1 MGLPSPAVAVV
12 AEASRRLETDHPP
25 LSFPSH
31 MSVLSDLCHIV
42 GQGFETA
49 GVDSTFGTVV
59 VSNRPDLGQFQCNG
73 ALAAAR
79 SARRNPRD
87 IAATVVEQVAG
98 DPRLADVSL
107 AGPGFIN
114 LTVTDDTLARY
125 VGEMAGDARL
135 GVPRASEPLNV
146 IVDYAGP
153 NVAKAMHVGHL
164 RATIIGDSVARLFRF
179 AGHRVLGDAHFG
191 DWGLQMGMLIIAA
204 GEHHP
209 DLPHLDEA
217 IHGPYP
223 DQPPITLSDLQE
235 WYPTIAARVAEDDE
249 VARQARRATR
259 DLQSGR
265 AGYQAL
271 WEHFVR
277 VSRESQER
285 DFADLGVEFD
295 LWYGEST
302 VRHLLRPMVDEA
314 LARDV
319 ATRSE
324 GAVVIEVSEPD
335 DRAEISPLILETS
348 HGAFLYGT
356 TDLATIRMRVDE
368 LGADL
373 ILYVVDARQSYH
385 FEQVFRAALCTG
397 VAAGVSMEH
406 IQFGTMNGK
415 DGTPFKTRAG
425 GVLRLQD
432 LIGMVTDAALAR
444 LNESDLASGYPDTER
459 ALIARQVGIAAL
471 KFGDLINNRTSNYRF
486 DIRRFTSLEG
496 KTGPYLQ
503 MAAVRMG
510 AILDRAAGEGF
521 SAGSPTAPKFEV
533 ERRLMLRLLQLPE
546 VIERSLDLRAPNHLA
561 EYAYELASDFS
572 AFYEAC
578 HILTESDPRR
588 RASWLELVRVNRHT
602 LALLLDLLGIE
613 VPDRM

>member
-1 MGLPSPAVAVV
+1 
-12 AEASRRLETDHPP
+12 
-25 LSFPSH
+25 
-31 MSVLSDLCHIV
+31 MSVLSDLSGLV
-42 GQGFETA
+42 GAGFEA
-49 GVDSTFGTVV
+49 VGLDASYGAVV

-79 SARRNPRD
+79 QARRNPRE
-87 IAATVVEQVAG
+87 IAASVVGEIG
-98 DPRLADVSL
+98 DDSGLADVSL

-114 LTVTDDTLARY
+114 LALTDAALSGY
-125 VGEMAGDARL
+125 VSAMADDARL
-135 GVPRASEPLNV
+135 GVPTAAEPLDV

-164 RATIIGDSVARLFRF
+164 RATIIGDSLKRLFRF

-191 DWGLQMGMLIIAA
+191 DWGLQMGMLIVAA
-204 GEHHP
+204 REH
-209 DLPHLDEA
+209 LPHLHHLDESSE
-217 IHGPYP
+217 GPYP
-223 DQPPITLSDLQE
+223 DPPPITLGDLQE
-235 WYPTIAARVAEDDE
+235 WYPAIAARVGQDE
-249 VARQARRATR
+249 AVATDARRATR

-265 AGYQAL
+265 PGYEAL

-302 VRHLLRPMVDEA
+302 VRHRLRPMVDDA
-314 LARDV
+314 VARGV
-319 ATRSE
+319 AVRSE
-324 GAVVIEVSEPD
+324 GAVVVDVGEPG
-335 DRAEISPLILETS
+335 DRTEISPLILETS

-356 TDLATIRMRVDE
+356 TDLATLAMRVDE
-368 LGADL
+368 LHADL
-373 ILYVVDARQSYH
+373 ILYVVDARQAYH
-385 FEQVFRAALCTG
+385 FEQVFRAARRTG
-397 VAAGVSMEH
+397 AVGEAVLEH
-406 IQFGTMNGK
+406 IRFGTMNSR

-432 LIGMVTDAALAR
+432 LIGMVTKAATAR
-444 LNESDLASGYPDTER
+444 LEESDLAAGYPEEER
-459 ALIARQVGIAAL
+459 STIARQVGIAAL
-471 KFGDLINNRTSNYRF
+471 KFGDLINNRTSNYVF
-486 DIRRFTSLEG
+486 DLRRFTSLEG

-510 AILDRAAGEGF
+510 SILDKAAGRGF
-521 SAGSPTAPKFEV
+521 APGAVLPPTAEV
-533 ERRLMLRLLQLPE
+533 ERRLMLRMLQLPE
-546 VIERSLDLRAPNHLA
+546 VTGRAAELRAPNHLA

-572 AFYEAC
+572 RFYEAC
-578 HILTESDPRR
+578 HILTEPDSGR
-588 RASWLELVRVNRHT
+588 RASWLALVLSNRRT

>member
-1 MGLPSPAVAVV
+1 
-12 AEASRRLETDHPP
+12 
-25 LSFPSH
+25 
-31 MSVLSDLCHIV
+31 MSVLSDLSCLL
-42 GQGFETA
+42 GQGFDAIGLEPSYGA
-49 GVDSTFGTVV
+49 VV

-79 SARRNPRD
+79 QARRNPRE
-87 IAATVVEQVAG
+87 IAASVVGEIG
-98 DPRLADVSL
+98 DDSRLAGVSL

-114 LTVTDDTLARY
+114 LTLTDAAISEY
-125 VGEMAGDARL
+125 VSAMAGDARL
-135 GVPRASEPLNV
+135 GVPTATEPLDV

-164 RATIIGDSVARLFRF
+164 RATIIGDSLKRLFRF

-191 DWGLQMGMLIIAA
+191 DWGLQMGMLIVAA
-204 GEHHP
+204 REHLP
-209 DLPHLDEA
+209 DLPHLDEGFD
-217 IHGPYP
+217 GPYAEP
-223 DQPPITLSDLQE
+223 PPITLSDLQE
-235 WYPTIAARVAEDDE
+235 WYPAIAARVGQQEE
-249 VARQARRATR
+249 VASEARRATR

-265 AGYQAL
+265 PGYEAL

-302 VRHLLRPMVDEA
+302 VRHRLRPMVDDA
-314 LARDV
+314 LARGV
-319 ATRSE
+319 AVRSE
-324 GAVVIEVSEPD
+324 GAVVVEVGEPG

-356 TDLATIRMRVDE
+356 TDLATIAMRVDE
-368 LGADL
+368 LHADL
-373 ILYVVDARQSYH
+373 ILYVVDARQAYH
-385 FEQVFRAALCTG
+385 FEQVFRAARRTG
-397 VAAGVSMEH
+397 AAGDAVLEH
-406 IQFGTMNGK
+406 IRFGTMNAR

-432 LIGMVTDAALAR
+432 LIGMVTDAATAR
-444 LNESDLASGYPDTER
+444 LEESDLAAGYPEEER
-459 ALIARQVGIAAL
+459 STIARQVGVAAL
-471 KFGDLINNRTSNYRF
+471 KFGDLINNRTSNYVF
-486 DIRRFTSLEG
+486 DLRRFTSLEG

-510 AILDRAAGEGF
+510 SILDKAADRGF
-521 SAGSPTAPKFEV
+521 GPGRVLPPTAEV
-533 ERRLMLRLLQLPE
+533 ERRLMLRMLQLPE
-546 VIERSLDLRAPNHLA
+546 VTGRAAELRAPNHLA

-572 AFYEAC
+572 RFYEAC
-578 HILTESDPRR
+578 HILTEPDSRR
-588 RASWLELVRVNRHT
+588 RSSWLALVRTNRRT

-613 VPDRM
+613 VPERM